1 MPYHGLMPQKEIL
14 TPSQRRVY
22 EFIKLRISKSGR
34 SPTLSEIA
42 KEIGAGSIRSVTQYL
57 EALERKGLIRRNRYV
72 QRGIELIKKDGD
84 KEEFVSLPV
93 FASAGCGSP
102 SVIAERTFDEYI
114 TVSSNL
120 VDGERDNLFVI
131 KASGE
136 SMVDAWIS
144 DGSFVLV
151 EMTEDVEQGDLV
163 VAIIDD
169 NAVIKKISFAN
180 NAVILNPVS
189 NDPIYQPIILRRDF
203 KVFGRVI
210 EVIRVEK
217 NEEYQ
222 IIYE

>member
-1 MPYHGLMPQKEIL
+1 MPQKEIL